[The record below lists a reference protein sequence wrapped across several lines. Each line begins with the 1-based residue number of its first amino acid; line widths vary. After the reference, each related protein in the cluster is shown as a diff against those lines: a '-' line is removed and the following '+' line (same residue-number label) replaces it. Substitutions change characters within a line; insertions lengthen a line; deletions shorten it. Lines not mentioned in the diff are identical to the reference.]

1 MIQFILAS
9 ELAKD
14 FELLHLDISRKS
26 GLEGAGSFSISN
38 LVQVLRQVVRL
49 VGIVIRYRPTL
60 VHLPM
65 TSGWSFWKES
75 AFYLVAKAFGTKTIL
90 HLHGGGFM
98 DFYQRSSPVTR
109 TAIRLV
115 FNRASGVI
123 VLSEKWKR
131 FLEQWVSRKQR
142 IRVISNS
149 VSTEFIQDLKKGF
162 VDSNNAKVR
171 ILSVGHLTERKGVFE
186 TLEAIPEVLARHP
199 NVVFTFAGP
208 EASRGIRQRM
218 EDFCR
223 TRGFRSQV
231 ELLGE
236 VSGDAKAAVFK
247 SSSLFLLPSHA
258 ENLSVA
264 ILEAMCAGLPI
275 ITTPVGANTDLLQD
289 GGNCLF
295 VPVRDS
301 RSIAK
306 AVCFLL
312 ENERAR
318 LSMGTLN
325 RHAFEG
331 QYSPWKIIQQ
341 WRSFYS
347 QMCAA
352 ESSDAQ
358 AELDREAIGNVRTG
372 ESCDTGA

>member
-1 MIQFILAS
+1 M
-9 ELAKD
+9 
-14 FELLHLDISRKS
+14 
-26 GLEGAGSFSISN
+26 
-38 LVQVLRQVVRL
+38 
-49 VGIVIRYRPTL
+49 
-60 VHLPM
+60 
-65 TSGWSFWKES
+65 
-75 AFYLVAKAFGTKTIL
+75 
-90 HLHGGGFM
+90 
-98 DFYQRSSPVTR
+98 
-109 TAIRLV
+109 
-115 FNRASGVI
+115 
-123 VLSEKWKR
+123 
-131 FLEQWVSRKQR
+131 
-142 IRVISNS
+142 
-149 VSTEFIQDLKKGF
+149 
-162 VDSNNAKVR
+162 
-171 ILSVGHLTERKGVFE
+171 
-186 TLEAIPEVLARHP
+186 
-199 NVVFTFAGP
+199 
-208 EASRGIRQRM
+208 
-218 EDFCR
+218 
-223 TRGFRSQV
+223 
-231 ELLGE
+231 
-236 VSGDAKAAVFK
+236 
-247 SSSLFLLPSHA
+247 
-258 ENLSVA
+258 A

-358 AELDREAIGNVRTG
+358 AELDRESIGNVRTG